1 MAKDR
6 VRFFPLA
13 MLAATCAA
21 ASLLLGCS
29 GPETGTLAGKVTVGG
44 KPLTQGSVLFENA
57 ETGVSVNAPLGPDGA
72 YTVKTHDRA
81 GLPPGKYKVAVTPST
96 FGGGEAPLVEA
107 PSKQAPAA
115 SEIPAKCRST
125 ATSGLSVTVKA
136 GANPAFDIAL

>member
-1 MAKDR
+1 MRKMHIR
-6 VRFFPLA
+6 PMSLA
-13 MLAATCAA
+13 ILAATCAS
-21 ASLLLGCS
+21 ASLLSGCS

-72 YTVKTHDRA
+72 YTVKTHDRS
-81 GLPPGKYKVAVTPST
+81 GLAPGTYKVAVTPST

-115 SEIPAKCRST
+115 SEIPAKYRGT
-125 ATSGLSVTVKA
+125 ASSGLSVTVKA